1 MLSPLLISFV
11 VSMIKF
17 LEWESIYH
25 KNRWSGQK
33 SGQSKK
39 LTVRRE
45 YEFGIEVDVVGN
57 REHKSG
63 HQPPSKY
70 AMLRI

>member
-1 MLSPLLISFV
+1 MGFYLPTKIVDLVKKL
-11 VSMIKF
+11 
-17 LEWESIYH
+17 
-25 KNRWSGQK
+25 
-33 SGQSKK
+33 GQSKK
-39 LTVRRE
+39 LAVRRE
-45 YEFGIEVDVVGN
+45 SEFGIEVDVVSN